1 MTTVSSTT
9 RANTVA
15 ARSSHPPAAFTA
27 RAAAATRAASGGVLA
42 EVFYEGPLA
51 EVLRRPSKNPSTP
64 RSTINVGRMR
74 ILREEHDEGDVRGI
88 LFAERRR
95 AARGGAVHL
104 VHGAVR
110 EVGSKSVRTRRR
122 RRRRH
127 PRRAS
132 PRGPG
137 RARARPPRAASVPLG
152 HGGGALSRVVL
163 FRSVEDF
170 LSFRS
175 SRSVLRSIRS
185 ARSGLLSFRSFRER
199 SPQLPPLPP
208 RAFLPVRRYSSSDA
222 HAPRLAARSW
232 STAPAALRRH
242 RERRVEPPREE
253 AASEQVR
260 EDAIPALGDPRR
272 PRRPVGFE
280 PGVFRLRA
288 FGFTVVV
295 VVVPAVVV
303 PIVVSDAEASGGG
316 DAHRP
321 RGALAGVAREQ
332 DEPLRLHEEEGLLR
346 VQEQPRAARVA
357 QLREVF
363 PSAAEHLRDAGS
375 LAPRR
380 DGDGVGRDPR
390 GGAPRRA
397 QVPEPRRGAG
407 GRPGRRRHRARRG
420 GRRTRRGRGAR
431 G

>member
-1 MTTVSSTT
+1 M
-9 RANTVA
+9 
-15 ARSSHPPAAFTA
+15 
-27 RAAAATRAASGGVLA
+27 
-42 EVFYEGPLA
+42 VFF
-51 EVLRRPSKNPSTP
+51 
-64 RSTINVGRMR
+64 
-74 ILREEHDEGDVRGI
+74 VR
-88 LFAERRR
+88 
-95 AARGGAVHL
+95 
-104 VHGAVR
+104 
-110 EVGSKSVRTRRR
+110 
-122 RRRRH
+122 
-127 PRRAS
+127 S
-132 PRGPG
+132 PRAP
-137 RARARPPRAASVPLG
+137 A
-152 HGGGALSRVVL
+152 
-163 FRSVEDF
+163 
-170 LSFRS
+170 
-175 SRSVLRSIRS
+175 SRSFVVD
-185 ARSGLLSFRSFRER
+185 G
-199 SPQLPPLPP
+199 P
-208 RAFLPVRRYSSSDA
+208 
-222 HAPRLAARSW
+222 
-232 STAPAALRRH
+232 PAALRRH

-303 PIVVSDAEASGGG
+303 VPIVVSDADASRRG

-321 RGALAGVAREQ
+321 RGALAGFAREQ

-397 QVPEPRRGAG
+397 QVPEPREEARVGGQGAAVVTRVEEGG
-407 GRPGRRRHRARRG
+407 GRVGVGG
-420 GRRTRRGRGAR
+420 GREVRIIVVVREARVGGRGGRGAR
-431 G
+431 GVADRGDADRLRAAAAEEVRRVRLGRGALPRDAGHRREGRGRAARPSSGAPRGAISPRRRAKQTSSVVVVV